1 MLEAASAAA
10 AGGSDPFASERLF
23 ADVKTYAEAGS
34 KQSGGIGDRWIA
46 DWTARRL
53 SDAGFA
59 VERQSFDAPWFE
71 AATSELRLG
80 DRKIP
85 LVAQPLAVPTGP
97 GGIDAPLRLADVSD
111 NLDGA
116 IAGS

>member
-59 VERQSFDAPWFE
+59 VVRQSFDAPWFD
-71 AATSELRLG
+71 AAACEFRLG

-85 LVAQPLAVPTGP
+85 LVAHPPPVTTAVGRGQVRTH
-97 GGIDAPLRLADVSD
+97 ITNEQHVFHL
-111 NLDGA
+111 
-116 IAGS
+116 